1 MFKVLIIDDEPI
13 IRKGIRNI
21 VNWDNFGCEVI
32 GEADDGQDGKELII
46 KEKPD
51 IIITDIR
58 MPEVDGLSMI
68 GDIRD
73 VVPDSK
79 IVILTGYRDFD
90 YAREAIKLGA
100 FDYILKPTKIEELNN
115 VILRA
120 VKDLRFKYDRMSEIE
135 KMRKMYEKNLP
146 FIKEKLL
153 YNMIFGYCN
162 DSASS
167 IAQAESLGMK
177 VDDFLLG
184 LIEID
189 ECTKETP
196 IGDSKAESDDNSS
209 IGETNLYQFGI
220 VSTLQEVFSEKYDVL
235 SVPVTG
241 KRIAFLLRFP
251 ENEQPCQ
258 EEVNSKCTYL
268 QKIVQDCF
276 GFTISIAIS
285 TKGKGYKQLCGK
297 FKECKE
303 AMEHKFYLGTNSVIF
318 YSDLGTF
325 FKYSDYSEL
334 TEQQQKLITNVKSGN
349 EEEVVACFKSLT
361 QTVNNFGSSDKEYI
375 KNFYFNT
382 ILLINSIRTTVAGS
396 DKQPDETALSNLYQM
411 VEKCDNLCDLNNV
424 LENAVK
430 QTVGKVHDFNNNNLK
445 LLLRRAIDYIEN
457 HYADEVTLNQVAD
470 KLYVSNY
477 YLSRMFKK
485 ELGVNFIDYLNEL
498 RINKAKSLLADAKY
512 KTYEVAEAVGV
523 PNSHYFSKLF
533 RRYVGMTA
541 SEFRESIKQTDEQQK
556 TVG

>member
-21 VNWDNFGCEVI
+21 VNWDNFGCVVV
-32 GEADDGQDGKELII
+32 GEADDGLDGKELII

-68 GDIRD
+68 SQIRD

-79 IVILTGYRDFD
+79 IIILTGYREFE
-90 YAREAIKLGA
+90 YASDAIKLGA
-100 FDYILKPTKIEELNN
+100 FDYILKPTKIEELNS

-120 VKDLRFKYDRMSEIE
+120 VKDLRFKFDRMTEIE

-153 YNMIFGYCN
+153 YNLLFGYCN
-162 DSASS
+162 DSEAS

-177 VDDFLLG
+177 VNDFLLG

-189 ECTKETP
+189 EYTKGEPKTDGKTESEADND
-196 IGDSKAESDDNSS
+196 IADS
-209 IGETNLYQFGI
+209 NLYQFGI
-220 VSTLQEVFSEKYDVL
+220 ISTLQEVFSEKYEVL
-235 SVPVTG
+235 SVPITG
-241 KRIAFLLRFP
+241 KRIAFLLRLP
-251 ENEQPCQ
+251 ENEEPSQ

-276 GFTISIAIS
+276 DFTISLAVS
-285 TKGKGYKQLCGK
+285 TKGQGYKQLCEK
-297 FKECKE
+297 LKECKE
-303 AMEHKFYLGTNSVIF
+303 ALEVKFYLGSNSVIF

-334 TEQQQKLITNVKSGN
+334 TEQQQKLIDNVKSGN
-349 EEEVVACFKSLT
+349 EDEVVSCFKSLT
-361 QTVNNFGSSDKEYI
+361 QIVNNFGSSDKEYI

-382 ILLINSIRTTVAGS
+382 ILLMNSIRTTVSGI
-396 DKQPDETALSNLYQM
+396 DKQPNETALSNLYHM
-411 VEKCDNLCDLNNV
+411 VEKCDNLSDLNNV
-424 LENAVK
+424 LENAVR

-457 HYADEVTLNQVAD
+457 HYAEEVTLNQVAD

-498 RINKAKSLLADAKY
+498 RINKAKNLLADAKY

-541 SEFRESIKQTDEQQK
+541 SEFRESIKQSDDQQK
-556 TVG
+556 TVS